1 MKNDFGSAFLRA
13 EDLIQHGVWA
23 DRVLTIKEGHPPNTI
38 KIRDGKEWLD
48 KEALSFMETDQYLV
62 MGKLNWR
69 LLRYATGIESKDQ
82 AVGQVITL
90 YAARGDWFGERGV
103 AALRIRI
110 PSDGVRPNIKKNI
123 IGTDITGQKFR
134 VPPTSQIAP
143 VKQKPMEIPKRSALE
158 QINACKTGLE
168 LLALLQVWVKAAPIG
183 NDPEKW
189 LRVAADAWAAI
200 DRQKWE
206 DVDELEPFIQTISD
220 ESHLTLEEKKQGKVT
235 Q

>member
-48 KEALSFMETDQYLV
+48 KEALSFIETDQYLV

-110 PSDGVRPNIKKNI
+110 PKDGVRPNIKKNI

-134 VPPTSQIAP
+134 VPANIQQP
-143 VKQKPMEIPKRSALE
+143 VTPAIPKRSALE
-158 QINACKTGLE
+158 QINACKTGRE

-183 NDPEKW
+183 KDPEKW

-220 ESHLTLEEKKQGKVT
+220 ESHLTLEDRKKEKVSEA
-235 Q
+235 